1 MVTGS
6 NPVEGTLNFFNRLYK
21 LMWLILIILIM
32 FLYSNDRTVQ
42 LDDGTVK
49 LESAFSNSP
58 LFSLFIILL
67 IIILTTISVL
77 RALESRNEWR
87 KIAKEDNTN
96 QKLSSIEKEKRL
108 KT

>member
-1 MVTGS
+1 
-6 NPVEGTLNFFNRLYK
+6 
-21 LMWLILIILIM
+21 M

>member
-1 MVTGS
+1 M
-6 NPVEGTLNFFNRLYK
+6 EGTLNFFNRLYK

>member
-21 LMWLILIILIM
+21 LMWLVLIVLIM
-32 FLYSNDRTVQ
+32 FLYSNDRTIQ

-58 LFSLFIILL
+58 LFSLLIILL
-67 IIILTTISVL
+67 IIVLTTISVL

-87 KIAKEDNTN
+87 KIAQEDNTN
-96 QKLSSIEKEKRL
+96 QKISNIEKEK